1 MTTIIKMIPYGF
13 GMMDKRGKPVA
24 YEMRQIETIMK
35 NLNKTRRADDPLHL
49 ERLFYKV
56 EEECNHKHARSVDE
70 GGDGGFEL
78 YEFYVCGHRLDME
91 KITE

>member
-13 GMMDKRGKPVA
+13 GMMDKQGKPVA

-35 NLNKTRRADDPLHL
+35 NLNKTRRADDQLHL

-56 EEECNHKHARSVDE
+56 EEECNHKNARSVDE
-70 GGDGGFEL
+70 GADGGFER
-78 YEFYVCGHRLDME
+78 YECQVCGYSWSMAIPE
-91 KITE
+91 